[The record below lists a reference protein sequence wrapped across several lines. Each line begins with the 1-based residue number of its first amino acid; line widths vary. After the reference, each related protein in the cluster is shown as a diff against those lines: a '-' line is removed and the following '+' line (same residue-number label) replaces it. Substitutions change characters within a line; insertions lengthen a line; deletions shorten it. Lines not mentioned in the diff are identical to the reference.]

1 MTRNDSVGDGR
12 VGGVSADDSDGVS
25 ADDSGGMSAD
35 DSAVASRAASSIPSY
50 RELPEL
56 GDLGVR
62 HSRGVLPPAEG
73 TLSFIARAGVV
84 AAAQTVS
91 AGIPIPLNLAVDA
104 FDPPLFGRAPLTH
117 RVIEASRNDA
127 EDIVDA
133 FNPQASSQLDGLA
146 HVRAREH
153 GYYDGSTDLAS
164 AGDALGM
171 QHWAT
176 RGIVARGVLLDLP
189 RYWAAR
195 GRPVDPFEGIGIT
208 PDDLESVAAAQ
219 GVDLQ
224 PGDVLLVRTEWA
236 ARYLESPAAKRAA
249 VAGWTGLVA
258 SEEMAEFLWNRRVAL
273 VGSDNPAVENGPGDP
288 AIGSLHRRL
297 LPSLGLSLFELL
309 DLEVLA
315 ERCAELGRWQFLFV
329 SVPLNLHGAVSSPAN
344 AMAVL

>member
-1 MTRNDSVGDGR
+1 MTADDSLADDTVAGR
-12 VGGVSADDSDGVS
+12 RPGGVSEAG
-25 ADDSGGMSAD
+25 SG
-35 DSAVASRAASSIPSY
+35 IPSY
-50 RELPEL
+50 RDLPEL
-56 GDLGVR
+56 GGLGVR
-62 HSRGVLPPAEG
+62 HSRGVLPPGEG
-73 TLSFIARAGVV
+73 TLSFIAEAGVI
-84 AAAQTVS
+84 AAVQTVS
-91 AGIPIPLNLAVDA
+91 VGTPIPLNLAVNA

-127 EDIVDA
+127 EDIIDA
-133 FNPQASSQLDGLA
+133 FNPQSSSQLDGLA

-164 AGDALGM
+164 AGEALGM
-171 QHWAT
+171 QHWAA

-189 RYWAAR
+189 RYWAAG
-195 GRPVDPFEGIGIT
+195 GRLVDPFEGFGVT
-208 PDDLESVAAAQ
+208 PDDLESVAAAE
-219 GVDLQ
+219 GVDVR
-224 PGDVLLVRTEWA
+224 PGDVLLIRTEWA
-236 ARYLESPAAKRAA
+236 ARYLALPAGERVA

-258 SEEMAEFLWNRRVAL
+258 SEEMAEFLWNHRVAL

-297 LPSLGLSLFELL
+297 LPALGLSLLELL

-315 ERCAELGRWQFLFV
+315 ERCAELGRWEFLFV